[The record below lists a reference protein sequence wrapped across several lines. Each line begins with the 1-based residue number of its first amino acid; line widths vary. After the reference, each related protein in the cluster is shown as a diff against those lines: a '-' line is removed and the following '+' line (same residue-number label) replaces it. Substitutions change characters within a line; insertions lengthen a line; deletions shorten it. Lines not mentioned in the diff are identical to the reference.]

1 MNIKIDETF
10 EKDLRKL
17 RNKPLELKI
26 AAIIREIV
34 AAKQISDINN
44 IKQLK
49 GSNIHFRIRIGN
61 YRAGLLYSS
70 NTVILVRILHRKEIY
85 RFFP

>member
-17 RNKPLELKI
+17 RNKPLEIKTALLI
-26 AAIIREIV
+26 HEIIDAEFLSEI
-34 AAKQISDINN
+34 KN

-49 GSNIHFRIRIGN
+49 GSNIHYRVRIGD
-61 YRAGLLYSS
+61 YRVGLIFQKNIVLL
-70 NTVILVRILHRKEIY
+70 IRILHRKEIY